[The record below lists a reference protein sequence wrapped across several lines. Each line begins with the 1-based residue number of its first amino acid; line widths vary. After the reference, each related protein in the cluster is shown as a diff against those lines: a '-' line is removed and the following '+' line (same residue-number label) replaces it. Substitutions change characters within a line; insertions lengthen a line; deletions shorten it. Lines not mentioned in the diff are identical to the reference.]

1 MVLDAPLDDRTVR
14 RAVGARMMKSR
25 EAIWLSLKV
34 DHSADIAERAIHV
47 DDDCALAV
55 HGTPDSSKQDVA
67 ARLPKCTD
75 NKVWFPTTCRY
86 PALP

>member
-14 RAVGARMMKSR
+14 WAVGTRMVKSG
-25 EAIWLSLKV
+25 EAIRLSLKV
-34 DHSADIAERAIHV
+34 DHSADIAERAIHI
-47 DDDCALAV
+47 DDDRALTV
-55 HGTPDSSKQDVA
+55 HGTPDSSKHDVA